1 MNQPSVIVGSVGVAL
16 LLLAFFLNLFKVVSS
31 ESKVYAWLN
40 IVGAFVSCYAS
51 LLIDYV
57 PFVVLE
63 GVWGIVAVIGLIRN
77 RRGGGGEQ
85 EA

>member
-1 MNQPSVIVGSVGVAL
+1 VNSLSVVVGSIGVAL
-16 LLLAFFLNLFKVVSS
+16 LLLAFFLNLFKVISS
-31 ESKVYAWLN
+31 ESRTYAWLN

-63 GVWGIVAVIGLIRN
+63 GVWGVVALVGLIRN
-77 RRGGGGEQ
+77 TRQGREG
-85 EA
+85 